1 MLRMGPSFS
10 RRGRRGKHRSQRR
23 EGGLG
28 GFCLEDLSVGQ
39 SAERAHVVTAA
50 DITAFAQVSG
60 DANPVH
66 MDEAYAA
73 ATPFKGRIAHGMLS
87 AGYISAVLGT
97 RLPGP
102 GAIYVSQ
109 SLSFRR
115 PVRIGDAVTA
125 EVKVTAIDAA
135 RGRVTFA
142 TGCVVAG
149 KTVVEGEAVV
159 VVPRRAARG
168 AG

>member
-1 MLRMGPSFS
+1 MTGVF
-10 RRGRRGKHRSQRR
+10 
-23 EGGLG
+23 
-28 GFCLEDLSVGQ
+28 LEELEIGQ
-39 SAERAHVVTAA
+39 TAELERTVADA
-50 DITAFAQVSG
+50 DIQAFAQVTG
-60 DANPVH
+60 DDNPLH
-66 MDEAYAA
+66 LDEAYAA
-73 ATPFKGRIAHGMLS
+73 STPFKGRIAHGMLS

-97 RLPGP
+97 QLPGP

-115 PVRIGDAVTA
+115 PVRIGDQVTA

-142 TGCVVAG
+142 TQCVVAG

-159 VVPRRAARG
+159 AVPRRPAA
-168 AG
+168 

>member
-1 MLRMGPSFS
+1 MISGVY
-10 RRGRRGKHRSQRR
+10 
-23 EGGLG
+23 
-28 GFCLEDLSVGQ
+28 LEDLEIGQ
-39 SAERAHVVTAA
+39 TAELRRVVAEA
-50 DITAFAQVSG
+50 DIEAFAAVTG
-60 DANPVH
+60 DSNPVH
-66 MDEAYAA
+66 LDEAYAA

-97 RLPGP
+97 ELPGP

-115 PVRIGDAVTA
+115 PVRIGDEVTA

-142 TGCVVAG
+142 TACVVAG

-159 VVPRRAARG
+159 IVPRRPAA
-168 AG
+168 